1 VKRHLAAP
9 VAFASAL
16 AGAVVTLAPA
26 PATAAP
32 TCHGKRATI
41 VGSGPDTLYGTRGRD
56 VIVTNGASKIRARK
70 GADLICVTGTAS
82 VAVKAG
88 HGDDVVD
95 VQTQSS
101 DVYYYSGIGSDV
113 FDGNNQYTVVVLRP
127 DGHDVVSTYGDGD
140 VVSVKSIPDAG
151 RPRISLGGGDDEL
164 HLELASLAGRV
175 DAGPGE
181 DLMTVFQSS
190 KQRWAFDNRR
200 GRASA
205 GHEVRFRWH
214 SFESFDLSLL
224 QAPAVDFKGSDRA
237 EWFHAQNFPKESR
250 ELTVRMGGGDDDVT
264 VYARSHGAID
274 GGPGRD
280 RLKIAGDDRDR
291 IGSTMV
297 AADLA
302 AGTATVSDRITQSW
316 QLSGL
321 EDLLAESF
329 NAADLHGDD
338 GPNELSVQNVC
349 APTLDGRGGNDTLD
363 GRGETCIH
371 PFGSPQYGPVI
382 VAGGSGD
389 DTMYGGVDD
398 DTLDGGEGTDTADGG
413 DGSDS
418 CSAEV
423 RTACELP
430 TPRSGPL
437 LR

>member
-1 VKRHLAAP
+1 MERHLAAP
-9 VAFASAL
+9 VALASAL
-16 AGAVVTLAPA
+16 AGAVVTLTPA

-56 VIVTNGASKIRARK
+56 VIVTNSASRVRARK

-95 VQTQSS
+95 VQSQSS
-101 DVYYYSGIGSDV
+101 DVYYYSGTGSDV

-127 DGHDVVSTYGDGD
+127 DGHDVVSTYGGGD
-140 VVSVKSIPDAG
+140 VVSVKSIPGAG
-151 RPRISLGGGDDEL
+151 RPRISLGGGDDQL

-181 DLMTVFQSS
+181 DLMTVFRSS

-224 QAPAVDFKGSDRA
+224 QAPAVDFTGSDRA
-237 EWFHAQNFPKESR
+237 ESFHAQNFPKESR
-250 ELTVRMGGGDDDVT
+250 ELTLSMGGGDDDVT
-264 VYARSHGAID
+264 VYARSHGSVD

-280 RLKIAGDDRDR
+280 RLTIAGDDRDR
-291 IGSTMV
+291 GTTV
-297 AADLA
+297 VADLA
-302 AGTATVSDRITQSW
+302 AGTATVSNRTTQSW

-321 EDLLAESF
+321 EDLLAESVR
-329 NAADLHGDD
+329 AAALHGDD
-338 GPNELSVQNVC
+338 GPNELSVLYVC

-363 GRGETCIH
+363 GREESCTH
-371 PFGSPQYGPVI
+371 PFASPAHGPVI

-389 DTMYGGVDD
+389 DTMYGGAGDD
-398 DTLDGGEGTDTADGG
+398 ALDGGDGTDTADGG
-413 DGSDS
+413 AGADA

-423 RTACELP
+423 RSACELP
-430 TPRSGPL
+430 APVPVHG
-437 LR
+437 